1 MRVAAIERRSRLVRN
16 DKPSKRVRRY
26 ARSRERA
33 SFPLVFYKWVGE
45 MAQKILLIEDEEGI
59 VHLLNLYLKDA
70 GYSVLVA
77 RDGADGL
84 ALHAR
89 EQPDLVILD
98 IMLPAL
104 DGFEVCRR
112 IRTWS
117 KTPILML
124 TARSDEDD
132 RINGLELGAD
142 DYLVKPFSPRE
153 LVSRVRA
160 ILRRVGAASEVVEAK
175 EAVQKPVDTKSLLR
189 FPGLT
194 VDILARR
201 VEVNNREVALTPTE
215 FDLLAL
221 MAQSP
226 ERVFTREML
235 MNKVWGYDYLG
246 DGHTIDVHISSLRKK
261 IEQNP
266 DQRYIKTVWRVG
278 YRFEGRP
285 RAPIAAKE

>member
-1 MRVAAIERRSRLVRN
+1 MS
-16 DKPSKRVRRY
+16 
-26 ARSRERA
+26 
-33 SFPLVFYKWVGE
+33 
-45 MAQKILLIEDEEGI
+45 QKILVIEDEEGI

-70 GYSVLVA
+70 GYDVVVA

-89 EQPDLVILD
+89 EHPDLVLLD
-98 IMLPAL
+98 IMLPAI

-112 IRTWS
+112 IREWS

-124 TARSDEDD
+124 TARGDEED
-132 RINGLELGAD
+132 RIKGLDGGAD

-160 ILRRVGAASEVVEAK
+160 ILRRIDERSSHAANGAAHAASE
-175 EAVQKPVDTKSLLR
+175 DYLR

-194 VDILARR
+194 IDLPARR
-201 VEVNNREVALTPTE
+201 VEANGIELALTPTE
-215 FDLLAL
+215 FDLLVL
-221 MAQSP
+221 MAKSP

-235 MNKVWGYDYLG
+235 MNKIWGYDYYG
-246 DGHTIDVHISSLRKK
+246 DGHIVDVHISALRKK
-261 IEQNP
+261 VEANL

-278 YRFEGRP
+278 YKFEVGSRTSGSSA
-285 RAPIAAKE
+285 R

>member
-1 MRVAAIERRSRLVRN
+1 MS
-16 DKPSKRVRRY
+16 
-26 ARSRERA
+26 
-33 SFPLVFYKWVGE
+33 
-45 MAQKILLIEDEEGI
+45 QKILIIEDEEGI

-70 GYSVLVA
+70 GFTVVVA
-77 RDGADGL
+77 GDGADGL

-89 EQPDLVILD
+89 EHPDLVILD
-98 IMLPAL
+98 IMLPAI

-112 IRTWS
+112 IRAWS

-124 TARSDEDD
+124 TARSDEND
-132 RINGLELGAD
+132 RINGLDLGAD

-160 ILRRVGAASEVVEAK
+160 ILRRTSGQQSA
-175 EAVQKPVDTKSLLR
+175 EAVPSSGVVPTTPVADPPTGNALLR

-194 VDILARR
+194 IDLLARR
-201 VEVNNREVALTPTE
+201 VEVQGSEVALTPTE

-221 MAQSP
+221 LAQSP
-226 ERVFTREML
+226 DRVFTREML

-246 DGHTIDVHISSLRKK
+246 DGHTIDVHISALRKK
-261 IEQNP
+261 IEVDP

-278 YRFEGRP
+278 YRFEVKVRRP
-285 RAPIAAKE
+285 STAL